1 MCQISTDDVLRAL
14 TTWKRRDF
22 KYGDSD
28 CCSFI
33 AHIAKE
39 LSGRD
44 YSEYLTYN
52 TEAEAYGII
61 EAHGSF
67 ESLIDSVFGEPCDP
81 DQGSPCMVD
90 IPISGKLMGIKYQDK
105 VVCVT
110 NKGLAQIPDRYIIR
124 GWSLCH
130 R

>member
-1 MCQISTDDVLRAL
+1 MATSTCVRAAISS
-14 TTWKRRDF
+14 WKRRDF

-33 AHIAKE
+33 AHVTSE
-39 LSGRD
+39 LTGRD
-44 YSEYLTYN
+44 YRRFITYASES
-52 TEAEAYGII
+52 EAYGII
-61 EAHGSF
+61 DAHGGF
-67 ESLIDSVFGEPCDP
+67 EALMDSVFGEPCDP

-110 NKGLAQIPDRYIIR
+110 SKGLAQIPERYIIR